1 MNAIVH
7 LAASVDA
14 LLAAITTAWAAL
26 GEIITAGAL
35 LLVLDRIAAA
45 IRTVYAAGRAVG
57 TIWFRY
63 AVPAILAT
71 ADAVSWLLAQ
81 IDWAEVRATVAA
93 GARVLIAA
101 VITLALTAHQLV
113 IATSAALG
121 RRYAALLTAP
131 APEAEVLADAPA
143 EAIPAATAPLQ
154 HPLMA
159 LADGLQQLSCK
170 ELRALTGCRSKLAK
184 AQLVSLALAMA

>member
-1 MNAIVH
+1 MSTLFH

-26 GEIITAGAL
+26 GEIVTAGAL

-45 IRTVYAAGRAVG
+45 IRTVYSAGRCCG
-57 TIWFRY
+57 RIWFRHGQ
-63 AVPAILAT
+63 PALLAA
-71 ADAVSWLLAQ
+71 ADAVSWLLSQ

-113 IATSAALG
+113 ITTSAAMG

-131 APEAEVLADAPA
+131 APAAMAPA
-143 EAIPAATAPLQ
+143 ALAPLQ
-154 HPLMA
+154 HPLA
-159 LADGLQQLSCK
+159 TVATELELLTRRELQ
-170 ELRALTGCRSKLAK
+170 ALTGCRRKLPK
-184 AQLVSLALAMA
+184 AQLVTLAVAMA